1 MKLQLL
7 LERNFLIEI
16 DEIRQYVFINGKLLN
31 IYHNVFMFSVD
42 LCPSPKDQRLF
53 RVVKYNF
60 YFENTK

>member
-31 IYHNVFMFSVD
+31 IYHNVFMFSID
-42 LCPSPKDQRLF
+42 LCPSPQRPAFVPNGKVQLLF
-53 RVVKYNF
+53 
-60 YFENTK
+60 

>member
-16 DEIRQYVFINGKLLN
+16 DVFINGKLLN

-42 LCPSPKDQRLF
+42 LCPSPQRPAFVPNGKVQLLF
-53 RVVKYNF
+53 
-60 YFENTK
+60 

>member
-7 LERNFLIEI
+7 LERNFLLEI
-16 DEIRQYVFINGKLLN
+16 DEIRQYVFINGQLLN

-53 RVVKYNF
+53 RVAKYNF
-60 YFENTK
+60 YFENTR

>member
-31 IYHNVFMFSVD
+31 IYHNVFCRS
-42 LCPSPKDQRLF
+42 LSLPPKDQRLF
-53 RVVKYNF
+53 RMVKYNF
-60 YFENTK
+60 YFENTR